1 MENNVSFNLDNYR
14 FNKVNIDFES
24 SSNDL
29 KIDFIPSGIYRQDK
43 SEFELNFKFI
53 AKSVEFTAPFVSVDC
68 IAIFKFSNINS
79 FDEIPSYFY
88 RNSLAI
94 LFPYVR
100 SFVSTITLQANI
112 PPVILPTLN
121 LTKLEAPLRQSTVEK

>member
-29 KIDFIPSGIYRQDK
+29 KIDFIPSGIYNQDK

-53 AKSVEFTAPFVSVDC
+53 AKSKDFITPFVSVDC
-68 IAIFKFSNINS
+68 VAIFKFNNINS

-88 RNSLAI
+88 RNSIAI
-94 LFPYVR
+94 LFPYIR

-112 PPVILPTLN
+112 PPLILPTLN
-121 LTKLEAPLRQSTVEK
+121 LTKLEVPLKQSTVEK

>member
-1 MENNVSFNLDNYR
+1 MENNVSFNLDSYR

-29 KIDFIPSGIYRQDK
+29 KIDFIPSGIYNKDK

-53 AKSVEFTAPFVSVDC
+53 ATSKDYTMPFVSVDC
-68 IAIFKFSNINS
+68 LAIFKFNNINS
-79 FDEIPSYFY
+79 FDEIPAYFY

-94 LFPYVR
+94 LFPYIR

-121 LTKLEAPLRQSTVEK
+121 LVKLEVPLRNSTVEN